1 MNLDELIS
9 KYLDG
14 DLTEDE
20 KSQFTKT
27 LSEDGRAREKFD
39 SAMSLHIA
47 FREDAESINPPKKL
61 IDQTE
66 DLIMMKIFAKAP
78 ENKKRKPL
86 LWLNPQMI
94 AAAIVLLIFVFIFE
108 IDQNINSSNTKS
120 TVNQN
125 IAYKVFNE
133 QSEKEFQSKKDF
145 RELQQTSTIQ
155 SNQMVKRTKRQ
166 LTSLNEINVVD
177 KNISNGNNDLM
188 NNALAFRSQELS
200 SINPEQKVL
209 KNESNDLVQT
219 NEFKENPKNNILA
232 FKTNLNDNK
241 IINFNDLSQITIANN
256 EENINQKKGQS
267 ISLSS
272 FLGTDIVRGGM
283 TNDNSMI
290 SHFSQAVS
298 YEIDDD
304 ESFGFEVGFSQYA
317 YDEKAEITVKK
328 NIGNLPTNSSIE
340 SNESGIDFSIAYP
353 QIVNVKSNTQIL
365 WASAF
370 YERLLYEIGE
380 MDFVTRIGAGFSND
394 GLIGYSKIFMQYQLF
409 SGVKFTIGAEG
420 RLFQA
425 QINKFVDQKSNI
437 KSSATLIYG
446 LQFTF

>member
-177 KNISNGNNDLM
+177 KI
-188 NNALAFRSQELS
+188 FRME
-200 SINPEQKVL
+200 I
-209 KNESNDLVQT
+209 
-219 NEFKENPKNNILA
+219 
-232 FKTNLNDNK
+232 
-241 IINFNDLSQITIANN
+241 
-256 EENINQKKGQS
+256 
-267 ISLSS
+267 
-272 FLGTDIVRGGM
+272 
-283 TNDNSMI
+283 MI
-290 SHFSQAVS
+290 
-298 YEIDDD
+298 
-304 ESFGFEVGFSQYA
+304 
-317 YDEKAEITVKK
+317 
-328 NIGNLPTNSSIE
+328 
-340 SNESGIDFSIAYP
+340 
-353 QIVNVKSNTQIL
+353 
-365 WASAF
+365 
-370 YERLLYEIGE
+370 
-380 MDFVTRIGAGFSND
+380 
-394 GLIGYSKIFMQYQLF
+394 
-409 SGVKFTIGAEG
+409 
-420 RLFQA
+420 
-425 QINKFVDQKSNI
+425 
-437 KSSATLIYG
+437 
-446 LQFTF
+446 

>member
-1 MNLDELIS
+1 
-9 KYLDG
+9 
-14 DLTEDE
+14 
-20 KSQFTKT
+20 
-27 LSEDGRAREKFD
+27 
-39 SAMSLHIA
+39 
-47 FREDAESINPPKKL
+47 
-61 IDQTE
+61 
-66 DLIMMKIFAKAP
+66 
-78 ENKKRKPL
+78 
-86 LWLNPQMI
+86 
-94 AAAIVLLIFVFIFE
+94 
-108 IDQNINSSNTKS
+108 
-120 TVNQN
+120 
-125 IAYKVFNE
+125 
-133 QSEKEFQSKKDF
+133 
-145 RELQQTSTIQ
+145 
-155 SNQMVKRTKRQ
+155 
-166 LTSLNEINVVD
+166 
-177 KNISNGNNDLM
+177 M